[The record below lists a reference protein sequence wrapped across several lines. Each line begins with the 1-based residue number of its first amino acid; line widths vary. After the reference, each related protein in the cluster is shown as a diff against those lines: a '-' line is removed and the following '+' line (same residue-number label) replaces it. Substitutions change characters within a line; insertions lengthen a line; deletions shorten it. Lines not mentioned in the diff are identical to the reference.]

1 MTFAQTLKEIR
12 LMAGLTQKELAQ
24 QLHLARSTITA
35 WEAGKNLPIPPN
47 EKAIEN
53 LEILFGN
60 NDEKIKKAAEIYL
73 ACKLSRQERGG
84 RARRFARDTTRLD
97 GDTGLQ

>member
-1 MTFAQTLKEIR
+1 MTFAQALKEIR
-12 LMAGLTQKELAQ
+12 LMAGLTQRELAQ

-35 WEAGKNLPIPPN
+35 WESGHALPLPSN

-53 LEILFGN
+53 LETLFGN
-60 NDEKIKKAAEIYL
+60 NEKIKKVAEIYL
-73 ACKLSRQERGG
+73 TCKLSRQERGG

-97 GDTGLQ
+97 GGTGL

>member
-1 MTFAQTLKEIR
+1 MTFAQALKEIR

-24 QLHLARSTITA
+24 KLHLSRSAITA
-35 WEAGKNLPIPPN
+35 WETGKNLPLPPN

-73 ACKLSRQERGG
+73 TCKLSRQERGD

-97 GDTGLQ
+97 SGTGL